1 MVRLGCVPEQGGPS
15 AYMENAKAA
24 RTAPPGRQEQTD
36 DLGKNGPETTAVK
49 SNDSACRDQAVWSWT
64 EGADDW
70 REQAVR
76 MLEQLKKQYPGI
88 VFHLAQEKD
97 AGDLATLAV
106 RAGTGVHLYLSRE
119 FVGRMGSSREDFSQ
133 CWSELVSAAG
143 TLLAKQGQTRAV
155 GAFLGE
161 EGTSYWS
168 VQDKTE
174 KETVPVVSHTGAK
187 ETPSAGSDPRVRVS
201 VSLNVS
207 SHFSRV
213 ARARTKGQVQ
223 EAVWDIYRSISNLK
237 RAAAC
242 GDDQQRVKASRALR
256 SLQKLLGRSGRKMR
270 KLERERLK
278 AQEQKKAEK
287 EHQDKRAFRLKQEK
301 RRMRS
306 ARLGSDACLVK
317 EGHGD
322 DFYIQAYRR
331 FSGTAYKWEH
341 QMPAGTMAGLFDAV
355 PSGGSGMAGTAEAGF
370 TAADVIVSGDTL

>member
-1 MVRLGCVPEQGGPS
+1 M
-15 AYMENAKAA
+15 
-24 RTAPPGRQEQTD
+24 
-36 DLGKNGPETTAVK
+36 
-49 SNDSACRDQAVWSWT
+49 
-64 EGADDW
+64 
-70 REQAVR
+70 
-76 MLEQLKKQYPGI
+76 
-88 VFHLAQEKD
+88 
-97 AGDLATLAV
+97 
-106 RAGTGVHLYLSRE
+106 
-119 FVGRMGSSREDFSQ
+119 
-133 CWSELVSAAG
+133 
-143 TLLAKQGQTRAV
+143 
-155 GAFLGE
+155 
-161 EGTSYWS
+161 
-168 VQDKTE
+168 
-174 KETVPVVSHTGAK
+174 VSHTGAK

-317 EGHGD
+317 AMEMTFIFRRTGG
-322 DFYIQAYRR
+322 FQEPLINGSTRCQRAPWQAFLTPFHQEAVGWPARR
-331 FSGTAYKWEH
+331 RPDLR
-341 QMPAGTMAGLFDAV
+341 QLM
-355 PSGGSGMAGTAEAGF
+355 
-370 TAADVIVSGDTL
+370 

>member
-1 MVRLGCVPEQGGPS
+1 
-15 AYMENAKAA
+15 
-24 RTAPPGRQEQTD
+24 
-36 DLGKNGPETTAVK
+36 
-49 SNDSACRDQAVWSWT
+49 
-64 EGADDW
+64 
-70 REQAVR
+70 
-76 MLEQLKKQYPGI
+76 MLEQLKKQYPDI

-106 RAGTGVHLYLSRE
+106 QAGTGVHLYLSRE

-174 KETVPVVSHTGAK
+174 KEAVPVVSHTGAK

>member
-1 MVRLGCVPEQGGPS
+1 M
-15 AYMENAKAA
+15 
-24 RTAPPGRQEQTD
+24 
-36 DLGKNGPETTAVK
+36 
-49 SNDSACRDQAVWSWT
+49 
-64 EGADDW
+64 
-70 REQAVR
+70 
-76 MLEQLKKQYPGI
+76 
-88 VFHLAQEKD
+88 
-97 AGDLATLAV
+97 
-106 RAGTGVHLYLSRE
+106 
-119 FVGRMGSSREDFSQ
+119 
-133 CWSELVSAAG
+133 
-143 TLLAKQGQTRAV
+143 
-155 GAFLGE
+155 
-161 EGTSYWS
+161 
-168 VQDKTE
+168 QDKTE
-174 KETVPVVSHTGAK
+174 KEAVPVVSHTGAK

-306 ARLGSDACLVK
+306 ARLGSDAGLVK